1 MVLLVILFIIFL
13 RGPVLNV
20 LNVVQPDTAESLS
33 IPLQQIGRYVKDGG
47 TLSDSE
53 RAYYNSSYSNGSI
66 YYVGVIENDLRIGTN
81 VKSEALKNVIVK
93 CDSIMQGK
101 AITGMGLCLWILV
114 ILMSFSLMN
123 RDYGFIENIAYVAI
137 VLTLLIATPVGNSFR
152 YAYPVFVG
160 LPFVFVDA
168 VYLIEKVVCKRLTE
182 INEKHAK

>member
-1 MVLLVILFIIFL
+1 M
-13 RGPVLNV
+13 
-20 LNVVQPDTAESLS
+20 
-33 IPLQQIGRYVKDGG
+33 
-47 TLSDSE
+47 
-53 RAYYNSSYSNGSI
+53 
-66 YYVGVIENDLRIGTN
+66 IENDLGIGTN
-81 VKSEALKNVIVK
+81 VKSEALKNAIVK

-114 ILMSFSLMN
+114 LLISFSLMN
-123 RDYGFIENIAYVAI
+123 HDYGFIENIAYVAI